1 MDANFKGRPATSFCV
16 VLCVDSVFTALVFS
30 SSTCR
35 GEETYELDED
45 DYDLLQEANV
55 TGFHRP
61 PKAVC
66 CVLCGKNLD
75 WLARVV

>member
-1 MDANFKGRPATSFCV
+1 MEEDVADGYFVLSPLRLCCLCYHLIDLIHRICV
-16 VLCVDSVFTALVFS
+16 FFDPDSV
-30 SSTCR
+30 TCR

-61 PKAVC
+61 PKAVRS
-66 CVLCGKNLD
+66 VSYN
-75 WLARVV
+75 